1 MAKKTSCIKKSVSM
15 NAREFFF
22 LVSSMRDA
30 QKRYFKNRDQV
41 TLRACKKLES
51 EVDAEI
57 ARVKQIVGAQEK

>member
-1 MAKKTSCIKKSVSM
+1 M
-15 NAREFFF
+15 NSREFFF
-22 LVSSMRDA
+22 LVSTMRDA

-41 TLRACKKLES
+41 TLRACKKLEQ

>member
-1 MAKKTSCIKKSVSM
+1 M

-22 LVSSMRDA
+22 LVSTMRDA

-41 TLRACKKLES
+41 TLRACKQLER

-57 ARVKQIVGAQEK
+57 ARVKQILDVRDN

>member
-1 MAKKTSCIKKSVSM
+1 M

-30 QKRYFKNRDQV
+30 QRRYFRNRDQV
-41 TLRACKKLES
+41 TLRAAKKLET